1 MNHQDIEQF
10 FSRARSIR
18 LSEEAKAIGRAAIVA
33 RMNPVAH
40 PSRPGARFAWFGQ
53 SWLRAGAFAT
63 LLLLIGGTALAAE
76 GALPGDALYAWKTK
90 VNEPARLAFLPTP
103 IARAEW
109 SMELMTRRLNEA
121 EKLAA
126 DGRLTNETH
135 VFLEDRLNEEWQRAD
150 SYGEPEN
157 DEWCKELEAE
167 IEKRLESAQHVE
179 VRKDAGRLRIWV
191 RDEDEE
197 EESEE
202 EKRRENEVRHEGG
215 WIEETELHEGQH
227 EIENENDDERES
239 QSLKS
244 SVESKDSVKK
254 SSESK
259 TESISTKTAVTT
271 SAPTKTETATNDTDS
286 DEEEGEA
293 DEEDST
299 ADDDELISEST
310 ARSKA
315 LAAVPGTVTE
325 SELQDEDDDPVWEV
339 KIRQSSDNEEV
350 KVIVDARSGSI
361 EEIED

>member
-18 LSEEAKAIGRAAIVA
+18 LSEEVKTTGRAAIVA
-33 RMNPVAH
+33 RMSSS
-40 PSRPGARFAWFGQ
+40 SRPAVRFAWFGQ
-53 SWLRAGAFAT
+53 SWLRAGVFSS
-63 LLLLIGGTALAAE
+63 LLLLVGGTAWAAE
-76 GALPGDALYAWKTK
+76 GALPGDTLYAWKTK

-126 DGRLTNETH
+126 DGRLTSETH

-150 SYGEPEN
+150 SYGQPEN
-157 DEWCKELEAE
+157 DEWCEELEAE

-191 RDEDEE
+191 RDEHEE

-227 EIENENDDERES
+227 EIENEDDEQES

-244 SVESKDSVKK
+244 NVESKDSVKK

-259 TESISTKTAVTT
+259 TESVNMKTAVTT
-271 SAPTKTETATNDTDS
+271 SASTKAETATDDS
-286 DEEEGEA
+286 DEEEAEA
-293 DEEDST
+293 DEEDSA

-310 ARSKA
+310 ARSRA

-339 KIRQSSDNEEV
+339 KIRRSSDNEEV